1 MKFENIQ
8 SHTINVRDGRVHF
21 IVTVENGKRN
31 ESADDIKAAFS
42 TRPGFMLTQEALF
55 KILHVVRVKSV
66 RIYELEQYCKGLNN
80 EIKEKNSLN
89 EKLVSE
95 CKDLNNKIKEKNSL
109 HEELVSECKD
119 LNNEIKEKKSLNEE
133 LVSEC
138 DNLKLMNA
146 NMTFMTNVWLYQIN
160 ELVRLNL
167 LLLKEIKIAA
177 ENVTNARKIMLNS
190 AKLIPKKG
198 SVKRLR
204 R

>member
-1 MKFENIQ
+1 MKSGLQ
-8 SHTINVRDGRVHF
+8 YYTINVRDGKVKF
-21 IVTVENGKRN
+21 VVTTQNGKRN
-31 ESADDIKAAFS
+31 ESADDIKAALS
-42 TRPGFMLTQEALF
+42 TQPGFMFTQETLF
-55 KILHVVRVKSV
+55 KILGTLRVKSI
-66 RIYELEQYCKGLNN
+66 RIYQLEQYCKRLNN